1 MIIKMK
7 HMKLFAIVILS
18 GLLLA
23 GCKKKDD
30 HSDEEENITTV
41 KVTLTPVTGGT
52 PQTFTWKDI
61 DGPGG
66 NAPVIDQIVLAASI
80 PSTCS
85 LQFLDESKTPAEDKT
100 PEIIAE
106 GKDHQVYYE
115 PTGVSLTVTT
125 LNNDANGLPLGN
137 TSFWGN
143 AGAGNGSMK
152 ITLKHKPG
160 QKASG
165 DPVTKGETDIEVV
178 FPVKIQ

>member
-1 MIIKMK
+1 MKMK
-7 HMKLFAIVILS
+7 HIQFFAVVVLA
-18 GLLLA
+18 GLIIA
-23 GCKKKDD
+23 GCKKKKEEDVE
-30 HSDEEENITTV
+30 EEENITTV
-41 KVTLTPVTGGT
+41 KVTLTPVTGGSS
-52 PQTFTWKDI
+52 QTYTWKDV

-66 NAPVIDQIVLAASI
+66 NAPVIDQIVLTASI

-85 LQFLDESKTPAEDKT
+85 LKFLDESKTPAVDIT

-106 GKDHQVYYE
+106 GADHQVYYE
-115 PTGVSLTVTT
+115 PTGVSVTVNT

-143 AGAGNGSMK
+143 SGAANGSMK

>member
-1 MIIKMK
+1 
-7 HMKLFAIVILS
+7 MKLKHIQLFAVVV
-18 GLLLA
+18 LA
-23 GCKKKDD
+23 GLIITSCKKKEDD
-30 HSDEEENITTV
+30 VEEEENITTV

-52 PQTFTWKDI
+52 AQTFTWKDV

-85 LQFLDESKTPAEDKT
+85 LQFLDESKTPAADIT

-115 PTGVSLTVTT
+115 ATGVSVTVNT
-125 LNNDANGLPLGN
+125 LNTDANGLPLGN

-143 AGAGNGSMK
+143 SGTGTGSMK

-160 QKASG
+160 TKAAG

>member
-1 MIIKMK
+1 MK
-7 HMKLFAIVILS
+7 LKHIQLFAIV
-18 GLLLA
+18 LLA
-23 GCKKKDD
+23 GLIIMGCKKKKEEDVE
-30 HSDEEENITTV
+30 EEENITTV

-52 PQTFTWKDI
+52 AQTFTWKDV

-66 NAPVIDQIVLAASI
+66 NAPIIDQIVLPASI

-85 LQFLDESKTPAEDKT
+85 LQFLDESKTPAVDIT

-106 GKDHQVYYE
+106 GTDHQVYYE
-115 PTGVSLTVTT
+115 ATGVSVTVTS
-125 LNNDANGLPLGN
+125 LNSDANSLPLGN

-143 AGAGNGSMK
+143 SGAGNGSMK

-160 QKASG
+160 AKKAG
-165 DPVTKGETDIEVV
+165 DAVTVGETDIEVT